1 MVTALFISVFQ
12 PYLSFMNVMDTGLL
26 QQFRQQLTAWINTR
40 LDSQRLPFQ
49 CLEDGP
55 DILTDRGC
63 LVADVV
69 LWINRDSQLAGSLML
84 FPESVDSQVLAEGA
98 SIARALGLGHFATW
112 AARDVSIWV
121 LSPES
126 LVLHQALLLPP
137 ADQVTSED
145 FQQTLDTLLEELKVV
160 SVTSAPSAADQS
172 PYFFANLCLRNL
184 RELAPE
190 LIATA
195 RQAAGQTASDDWL
208 EKAPREK
215 AWLSLW
221 RVLYLLVNARMPPGL
236 QPERLELAIHYALAD
251 LSGALASWLHIEGNE
266 APLPESAAIRL
277 YHLASRLRQL
287 GWPRDDHHA
296 EELICLL
303 LDEASRRFGFEPA
316 QLPWLTNHFE
326 LWVGCRP
333 PLVEKSYSLVAPRA
347 CLAGWSL
354 RSSLQAGVAETDHAE
369 YIQIFQAS
377 RRVASSIAVFDNAD
391 QLNRKE
397 RDTRSIQL
405 RQVWPS
411 RRFELPRETP
421 VWMWEALHLIGLT
434 TGELSLTLPL
444 GWYQA
449 PGVSTLWQV
458 LTEHFQLVEIA
469 DIGSGQQALH
479 LIRPKSPGQA
489 VLVHRPGHMIEV
501 PGELCDGQRPG
512 TIQFWLNASEPVLEL
527 VFSQSMTIPGKL
539 ATDWSD
545 WLIWGVYL
553 FLQTRLGRYLWSL
566 CSGRAL
572 LPAFDSTAEAVQA
585 AGVPIPNEIIL
596 SELSLIGTGD
606 VQTAPD
612 RILLDREFLNIFG
625 SVPELP
631 DATPQ
636 VVAEVLRKPSR
647 ETTRSA
653 QIASRVFHE
662 GLPRFPEHYLMHF
675 YRPVL
680 AHFDLCGPLEIDQE
694 FFNHATLR
702 GIGHEIRIE
711 VSGRMTAEALVLASY
726 SNEGRVSLPKDDTI
740 LSEIVVRYRND
751 LKKLWGKL
759 IQECRRREPARHLA
773 VKLAKKIWR
782 QHGLPPESLL
792 RKH

>member
-1 MVTALFISVFQ
+1 
-12 PYLSFMNVMDTGLL
+12 MDTSLL

-55 DILTDRGC
+55 GILTERGC

-69 LWINRDSQLAGSLML
+69 LWINRDSQLAGSLIL
-84 FPESVDSQVLAEGA
+84 LPESVDNQVLAEGA
-98 SIARALGLGHFATW
+98 AIARALGLGHFATW
-112 AARDVSIWV
+112 AARDVSVWV

-126 LVLHQALLLPP
+126 LVLHRAFLLPS
-137 ADQVTSED
+137 AGQVTSED
-145 FQQTLDTLLEELKVV
+145 FQQTLDTLLEELKIV
-160 SVTSAPSAADQS
+160 SVTSAPSAAEQS

-190 LIATA
+190 LIASA
-195 RQAAGQTASDDWL
+195 RLAAGQSATDDWL

-251 LSGALASWLHIEGNE
+251 LTGELASWLHIEGNE
-266 APLPESAAIRL
+266 APLPEAAAIRL

-296 EELICLL
+296 EELVCLL
-303 LDEASRRFGFEPA
+303 LDEAGRHFGLEPA
-316 QLPWLTNHFE
+316 QLPWLTNHYQ

-333 PLVEKSYSLVAPRA
+333 PLVEKSYALVAPRA
-347 CLAGWSL
+347 YLAGWSL
-354 RSSLQAGVAETDHAE
+354 RSSLQAGTAEAGHAE
-369 YIQIFQAS
+369 YIQVLQPS
-377 RRVASSIAVFDNAD
+377 RRIASSIAVFDNTD
-391 QLNRKE
+391 PLGRKE
-397 RDTRSIQL
+397 RDTRRIQL

-421 VWMWEALHLIGLT
+421 VWIWEALHLFGLT
-434 TGELSLTLPL
+434 TGELSLTLPP

-449 PGVSTLWQV
+449 PGISTLWQV
-458 LTEHFQLVEIA
+458 LTEHFQLVGIA
-469 DIGSGQQALH
+469 DTGSGQQAL
-479 LIRPKSPGQA
+479 LLVRPKSPGQA
-489 VLVHRPGHMIEV
+489 VLVHRPGQMIEV
-501 PGELCDGQRPG
+501 PGELCDGQPPG
-512 TIQFWLNASEPVLEL
+512 TIQFWLKASDPVLEL
-527 VFSQSMTIPGKL
+527 VFSQSMIIPGKL
-539 ATDWSD
+539 ATDWAD
-545 WLIWGVYL
+545 WLTWGVYL
-553 FLQTRLGRYLWSL
+553 FLKTRLGRYLWSL
-566 CSGRAL
+566 CSGQAL

-596 SELSLIGTGD
+596 SELSLIGAGD
-606 VQTAPD
+606 LQTAPD
-612 RILLDREFLNIFG
+612 QILLDREFVNIFG
-625 SVPELP
+625 PVPELP
-631 DATPQ
+631 DTASQ
-636 VVAEVLRKPSR
+636 AVAEVLRKPRR
-647 ETTRSA
+647 ETTRNA
-653 QIASRVFHE
+653 QIASRVFQE

-680 AHFDLCGPLEIDQE
+680 VHFDLGGPLEIDQE

-702 GIGHEIRIE
+702 GIGHEFRIE

-726 SNEGRVSLPKDDTI
+726 SNEGRVSLPADDTI

-751 LKKLWGKL
+751 LNNLWGKL
-759 IQECRRREPARHLA
+759 IRECRRREPVRHLA
-773 VKLAKKIWR
+773 VKLANKIWQ

-792 RKH
+792 RNH